1 MLPCAK
7 AAGFN
12 NSFTLLQELHCSMR
26 TDPQHRGG
34 KEVVGRRWWEGC
46 PRSPETQSPSKACL
60 LTGSSS
66 LSSLVSSGM
75 ARVASSASS
84 W

>member
-1 MLPCAK
+1 MATEPH
-7 AAGFN
+7 GN
-12 NSFTLLQELHCSMR
+12 
-26 TDPQHRGG
+26 
-34 KEVVGRRWWEGC
+34 
-46 PRSPETQSPSKACL
+46 RSPSVQQLKAQAQIQQTLL